1 MPALPDGQPNGTS
14 CHQPGIPSRWPCVF
28 IRASPGWS
36 DQSELWPDH
45 EGQKCHPWQLVS
57 GTVSHWDTPGS
68 YLALCVPMLKVSSVS
83 GAGNPVSSS
92 YNSPIIVYNRDRG
105 GSISMDRVRCRPSAG
120 AYPVILSSLSFRLSG
135 ECPAAPG
142 AGAQAH
148 SVLECQNRKNKQFKA
163 GEDENRYCMQPSL
176 DCRLSTN

>member
-1 MPALPDGQPNGTS
+1 MGSVVYSRGGVLVFAVALVVGNIVSNVVASVIATAVASSVLVSLEMPALPDGQPNGTS

-28 IRASPGWS
+28 IRASPSWS

-45 EGQKCHPWQLVS
+45 GGQKCHPWQLVS

-92 YNSPIIVYNRDRG
+92 YNSPIIVYNCARG
-105 GSISMDRVRCRPSAG
+105 DSISMDRVRCRPSAG
-120 AYPVILSSLSFRLSG
+120 A
-135 ECPAAPG
+135 
-142 AGAQAH
+142 H
-148 SVLECQNRKNKQFKA
+148 
-163 GEDENRYCMQPSL
+163 
-176 DCRLSTN
+176 